1 MSNFSEW
8 SKMMQAGSPDEAAKF
23 MYYLSGVPVIGG
35 MVTTYY
41 NTKYYEDYLRNRGM
55 SWSDVLYPGRLNS
68 GGFGSALN
76 FVSNNIEKLYR

>member
-8 SKMMQAGSPDEAAKF
+8 SRMMVDGSPDEAAKF

-35 MVTTYY
+35 LVSTYY
-41 NTKYYEDYLRNRGM
+41 NTKYYDDYLRNVGK
-55 SWSDVLYPGRLNS
+55 SWSDVQYPGRLNA

-76 FVSNNIEKLYR
+76 YVSNNIEKLYR